1 MAEELNENPVGG
13 KLGAAASIHDRMLAF
28 LKLAGYER
36 WLGTEPDPR
45 DLLIPFPSGPMTIWP
60 ISRRVNSRSIVR
72 GLQAFSYE
80 RIFARRALK
89 RRAYPV

>member
-1 MAEELNENPVGG
+1 
-13 KLGAAASIHDRMLAF
+13 MLAI

-45 DLLIPFPSGPMTIWP
+45 DPLIPFPSEPMTIWP
-60 ISRRVNSRSIVR
+60 ISRRVNSRSIVS

-80 RIFARRALK
+80 RILAWRALK

>member
-1 MAEELNENPVGG
+1 
-13 KLGAAASIHDRMLAF
+13 MLAI

-36 WLGTEPDPR
+36 WLGTKPDPR
-45 DLLIPFPSGPMTIWP
+45 GLLIPFPSEPMTIWP

-80 RIFARRALK
+80 RILAWRALK

>member
-1 MAEELNENPVGG
+1 
-13 KLGAAASIHDRMLAF
+13 MLAI

-36 WLGTEPDPR
+36 WVGTEPDPR
-45 DLLIPFPSGPMTIWP
+45 DLLIPFPSEPMTIWP

-80 RIFARRALK
+80 RILAWRALK